1 MFVQPCRLS
10 DESLGHPEANSTTAS
25 SVICSQPSSKLRVSD
40 VSCGHPEATATTAA
54 SVICSQ
60 PVRFSDEILGH
71 FETTAATSTSV
82 ICLQPLRTSDESWGH
97 FETTAAT
104 AASSTVRYHSRRSAH
119 SRTAC
124 RARHAALRKDL
135 LKCAL
140 ETRSARG
147 FPERLARSTRSSLGN
162 SARSI
167 EPSTRA

>member
-1 MFVQPCRLS
+1 MQAERREL
-10 DESLGHPEANSTTAS
+10 EAPEATSTTAS

-71 FETTAATSTSV
+71 FETTAATATSV

-104 AASSTVRYHSRRSAH
+104 AASSTVRDQSRRSAH
-119 SRTAC
+119 PRTA

-140 ETRSARG
+140 EMRSARG
-147 FPERLARSTRSSLGN
+147 FPERLARITSSSLGN
-162 SARSI
+162 SARST